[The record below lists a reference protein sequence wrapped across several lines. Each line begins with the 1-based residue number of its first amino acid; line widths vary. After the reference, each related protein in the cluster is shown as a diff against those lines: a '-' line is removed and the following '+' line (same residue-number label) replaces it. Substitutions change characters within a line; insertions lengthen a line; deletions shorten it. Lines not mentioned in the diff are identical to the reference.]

1 MNRLARHCW
10 LSLLLL
16 LVVIFLQ
23 PFSIAGCQVGAKAG
37 LEAID
42 ATNLATDWKNV
53 AIGGGGYVTGIY
65 LHPRERNLVYIRTD
79 NGGAFRWH
87 AADERWIPLTD
98 HFPPQT

>member
-1 MNRLARHCW
+1 M
-10 LSLLLL
+10 L

-23 PFSIAGCQVGAKAG
+23 PFSIAGCQAVAKTE

-53 AIGGGGYVTGIY
+53 AIGGGGYITGIY